1 LTGLSYD
8 HGVKHFT
15 KEELQQQPTIYFQLS
30 GDETLNQEALDA
42 STTGYVVGLA
52 GDLDPDN
59 PLDVIVAVPPEHYY
73 EYDDEANGYV
83 SRFYDGEGSGG
94 VIGANSMMGHDVYFD
109 VDNSRIGWA
118 ESDCD
123 YTTLVK
129 QYADVEWDLSTDY
142 SRVEPASNGD
152 GDDLGEPS
160 GKYKTPGDS
169 TVCRGLSCQ
178 LSVLVG
184 VVAIISL
191 VTYRV
196 IRRVPG
202 GPSYEIADS
211 ELELRNVSAVSEIED
226 HDEFVNHK
234 RRHVPDFS

>member
-1 LTGLSYD
+1 
-8 HGVKHFT
+8 VKHFT
-15 KEELQQQPTIYFQLS
+15 KEELQQQPTIFFQLS
-30 GDETLNQEALDA
+30 GDETLNQQALDA

-73 EYDDEANGYV
+73 EYDVEKLGYV
-83 SRFYDGEGSGG
+83 AQFYDDERSGG
-94 VIGANSMMGHDVYFD
+94 VIGANSMMGHDIYFD
-109 VDNSRIGWA
+109 VENSRIGWA

-123 YTTLVK
+123 YTALVK
-129 QYADVEWDLSTDY
+129 QYADIDWDFSKDP
-142 SRVEPASNGD
+142 SRVEPESND
-152 GDDLGEPS
+152 KGDDKGEPS
-160 GKYKTPGDS
+160 GTYKTPGDT

-184 VVAIISL
+184 VVAFISL

-196 IRRVPG
+196 ARRFPR

-211 ELELRNVSAVSEIED
+211 ELELHNVSSVSEIED
-226 HDEFVNHK
+226 HDEFIIHSQ
-234 RRHVPDFS
+234 RHVRVPDIS